1 MMATKKT
8 GPMCVVTIG
17 YQEFLLPAAN
27 GLKIVQL
34 MTGALQ
40 VDARYD
46 KGRVYEL
53 RNEPVEVEYAS
64 VDPRQVRSR
73 RSCDESTPGPLAI
86 EGRATRLLEG
96 PKG

>member
-1 MMATKKT
+1 
-8 GPMCVVTIG
+8 MCVVTIG

-27 GLKIVQL
+27 GLKIMQL

-46 KGRVYEL
+46 DGRIYEL
-53 RNEPVEVEYAS
+53 RDEPVQVEYTS
-64 VDPRQVRSR
+64 VDPRQVRAR
-73 RSCDESTPGPLAI
+73 RPREESARGPLAI
-86 EGRATRLLEG
+86 EGRATRLLGG

>member
-8 GPMCVVTIG
+8 APMCVVTIG

-53 RNEPVEVEYAS
+53 RDEAVEVEYVS
-64 VDPRQVRSR
+64 VDSRQVRAR
-73 RSCDESTPGPLAI
+73 RSRGESAPEQLAI

>member
-1 MMATKKT
+1 MATKKT

-27 GLKIVQL
+27 GLKIMQL

-46 KGRVYEL
+46 DGRIYEL
-53 RNEPVEVEYAS
+53 RDEPVQVEYTS
-64 VDPRQVRSR
+64 VDPRQVRAR
-73 RSCDESTPGPLAI
+73 RSRDPAPEPLAI
-86 EGRATRLLEG
+86 EGRAIRLLEG
-96 PKG
+96 PTR

>member
-1 MMATKKT
+1 MATKKT

-27 GLKIVQL
+27 GLKIMQL

-46 KGRVYEL
+46 DGRVYEL
-53 RNEPVEVEYAS
+53 RDEPVQVEYTS
-64 VDPRQVRSR
+64 VDPRQVRPR
-73 RSCDESTPGPLAI
+73 RSRDESAQGPLAL
-86 EGRATRLLEG
+86 EGRAVRLLEG